1 MLPVLAPVGDS
12 PYVGAMYCAACGQL
26 RDTDSDICQDCG
38 SLVGPEAGQDFGGAG
53 ETGQPLWGVWQAATA
68 TIALWVGLFAA
79 AITAEFV
86 AGAIVGDGPHELALS
101 TWIAVHL
108 VALVVAG
115 LVWGFGARQA
125 RSPALALGLGPPTA
139 PAGIAALFALAAL
152 AVSLG
157 FTMSYGLLVQ
167 ATGPEFLAPPEIDEG
182 IIFRGAGIVLSLEAL
197 VLMTP
202 LAEEVF
208 FRGFVFAGLLPRLGP
223 VPTIVLTSLVFSAFH
238 FEPGVLIPIF
248 VTGAAL
254 AWLYWRTGSI
264 WPGIAAHA
272 GQNALAILAASLGG

>member
-12 PYVGAMYCAACGQL
+12 PYVGVMYCSECGQL
-26 RDTDSDICQDCG
+26 RDADSNSCRDCG
-38 SLVGPEAGQDFGGAG
+38 SLFGREAGEDSG
-53 ETGQPLWGVWQAATA
+53 EPGQSLWGVSQAAVA
-68 TIALWVGLFAA
+68 TIALMMGLFAA
-79 AITAEFV
+79 VAVAELV
-86 AGAIVGDGPHELALS
+86 AGATAGGGPHELALS

-108 VALVVAG
+108 VALTVVG
-115 LVWGFGARQA
+115 VVWGFGARRA
-125 RSPALALGLGPPTA
+125 RSPVLALGLGPPTT
-139 PAGIAALFALAAL
+139 PAGLAALFALAAL

-157 FTMSYGLLVQ
+157 FTIAYGLLVQ
-167 ATGPEFLAPPEIDEG
+167 ATGPEFLVPPEIEG
-182 IIFRGAGIVLSLEAL
+182 EMIFRGAGIVLSLEAL

-223 VPTIVLTSLVFSAFH
+223 GPAIVLSSLVFSAFH
-238 FEPGVLIPIF
+238 FEPAVLIPIF

-254 AWLYWRTGSI
+254 AWLYRRTGSI

-272 GQNALAILAASLGG
+272 GQNALAILGASLGG